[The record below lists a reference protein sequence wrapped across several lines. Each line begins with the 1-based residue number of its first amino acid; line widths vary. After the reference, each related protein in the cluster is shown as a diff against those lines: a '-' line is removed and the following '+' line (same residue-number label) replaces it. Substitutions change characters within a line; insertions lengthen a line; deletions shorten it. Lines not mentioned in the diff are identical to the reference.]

1 MKNWWSE
8 RPFDVQGSLTVPVF
22 SFDSA
27 EFANKSIG
35 KISSLHLRS
44 SIINLQPSFT

>member
-8 RPFDVQGSLTVPVF
+8 RPFDVQGPLTVPVF

-27 EFANKSIG
+27 TFANKSIG
-35 KISSLHLRS
+35 IKILL
-44 SIINLQPSFT
+44 SF